1 MTKRLCSHLLFLLR
15 GLVLAIA
22 FVFAGLMPAAY
33 AADPPK
39 EDNSGVPEHH
49 YVRLDTITVTLFGE
63 DSVIGLYTVA
73 ATLEIANGDQR
84 TIVHAGRSRLRDAM
98 IVELHKLLARR
109 KGVSVPL
116 DAVKYR
122 LRDVAQRTLGKDIV
136 VDLFVENVLR
146 KDIEEEDSDKES

>member
-1 MTKRLCSHLLFLLR
+1 MTMHMLVPDLRLWRALFL
-15 GLVLAIA
+15 ATA
-22 FVFAGLMPAAY
+22 FAFAGLMPAAY

-49 YVRLDTITVTLFGE
+49 YVRPDTITVTLFGE

-73 ATLEIANGDQR
+73 ATLEISRADQR
-84 TIVHAGRSRLRDAM
+84 SAVHAGRSRLRDAM

-122 LRDVAQRTLGKDIV
+122 LRDVAQRTLGKDVV

-146 KDIEEEDSDKES
+146 KDVEEEEPDKES

>member
-1 MTKRLCSHLLFLLR
+1 MTKRPCSALLPLLR
-15 GLVLAIA
+15 IIVLATVI
-22 FVFAGLMPAAY
+22 VIAGLMPPAY

-84 TIVHAGRSRLRDAM
+84 TLVHAGRSRLRDAM

-146 KDIEEEDSDKES
+146 KDIGEEDSDKQS